1 MTKSGFIVGGVA
13 GAAAVILIFAFVLM
27 PAQEILTPDLIISN
41 GHDVTKFGD
50 ETILSTKKSLTLVEL
65 FEKSESGVVR
75 IDVDKINSS
84 REAGT
89 LGSGFVFDDF
99 KKLDIRVG
107 SILEVEKIPGKTRI
121 IKGVVDLGEEKRDV
135 IIGGA
140 EFYEP
145 QDLVGKTVI
154 VIANLET
161 KKIAGIESNAM
172 LLAADVDNKPF
183 WLTVD
188 SNVPAGTKIK

>member
-1 MTKSGFIVGGVA
+1 
-13 GAAAVILIFAFVLM
+13 
-27 PAQEILTPDLIISN
+27 
-41 GHDVTKFGD
+41 
-50 ETILSTKKSLTLVEL
+50 
-65 FEKSESGVVR
+65 
-75 IDVDKINSS
+75 
-84 REAGT
+84 
-89 LGSGFVFDDF
+89 
-99 KKLDIRVG
+99 
-107 SILEVEKIPGKTRI
+107 
-121 IKGVVDLGEEKRDV
+121 VVDLGNETRNV

-172 LLAADVDNKPF
+172 LLAADVNDKPF